1 MMLQANDA
9 FTIKDIAEVVS
20 KTEGYISKRLNS
32 LGIPPEGRVF
42 RTERGPASMVWKG
55 STVNKLLE
63 ENLLGNR
70 KLNEVEWF
78 EIKETKVY
86 IIRFNLNVDGKV
98 IPSYKIGYTETKD
111 VLKNRFKEEIKSG
124 LFTEVELLA
133 VKTFNSLAEAK
144 RVEKTL
150 FEEIL
155 NEFGGYTLKDGSS
168 RFHNFYTK
176 QQPKGITE
184 MRKLNIQEIVKAKT
198 LLENA

>member
-1 MMLQANDA
+1 MMLQDNSA

-42 RTERGPASMVWKG
+42 RTHRGPASMVWKG

-78 EIKETKVY
+78 NVKKTKVY
-86 IIRFNLNVDGKV
+86 IIRFNLNIDGKV

-133 VKTFNSLAEAK
+133 VKTFSSLAEAK
-144 RVEKTL
+144 KVEKTL

-184 MRKLNIQEIVKAKT
+184 MRKLNLQEIAKAKI

>member
-1 MMLQANDA
+1 MLLQENGA

-42 RTERGPASMVWKG
+42 RTHRGPASMVWKG
-55 STVNKLLE
+55 STINKLLE

-70 KLNEVEWF
+70 KLNEVVWYNV
-78 EIKETKVY
+78 KPTKVY
-86 IIRFNLNVDGKV
+86 IIRFNLGVDGKV

-133 VKTFNSLAEAK
+133 VKTFSSLAEAK
-144 RVEKTL
+144 KVEKTL

-184 MRKLNIQEIVKAKT
+184 MRKLNLQEIAKAKI

>member
-1 MMLQANDA
+1 MLLQENGA

-20 KTEGYISKRLNS
+20 KTEGYIAKKLNS

-42 RTERGPASMVWKG
+42 RTHRGPASMVWKG
-55 STVNKLLE
+55 STVNKLLK

-78 EIKETKVY
+78 DVKPTKVY
-86 IIRFNLNVDGKV
+86 IIRFNLNIDGKV

-111 VLKNRFKEEIKSG
+111 VLKNRFKEEINSG
-124 LFTEVELLA
+124 LFTDVELVA
-133 VKTFNSLAEAK
+133 VKTFDSLAEAK
-144 RVEKTL
+144 KVEKTL

-184 MRKLNIQEIVKAKT
+184 MRKLNIHEIAKAKI

>member
-1 MMLQANDA
+1 MMLQDNGA

-42 RTERGPASMVWKG
+42 RTHRGPASMVWKG
-55 STVNKLLE
+55 STINKLLE
-63 ENLLGNR
+63 DSLLGNR

-78 EIKETKVY
+78 DVKPTKVY

-133 VKTFNSLAEAK
+133 VKTLSSLAEAK
-144 RVEKTL
+144 KVEKTL

-184 MRKLNIQEIVKAKT
+184 MRKLNLQEIAKAKI

>member
-1 MMLQANDA
+1 MNLQENGA
-9 FTIKDIAEVVS
+9 FTIKDIAEAVE
-20 KTEGYISKRLNS
+20 KTEGYISKRLNQ
-32 LGIPPEGRVF
+32 LEVPAEGRVF
-42 RTERGPASMVWKG
+42 RTSRGPASMVWKG

-78 EIKETKVY
+78 DVKPTKVY
-86 IIRFNLNVDGKV
+86 IVTFNLNIDGKV

-124 LFTEVELLA
+124 LFTEVELKA
-133 VKTFNSLAEAK
+133 VKTFSSLAEAK
-144 RVEKTL
+144 KVEKTL
-150 FEEIL
+150 FEMIL
-155 NEFGGYTLKDGSS
+155 NEFGGYTLKDGST

-184 MRKLNIQEIVKAKT
+184 MRKLNLQEIVKAKT

>member
-1 MMLQANDA
+1 MMLQDNSA

-42 RTERGPASMVWKG
+42 RTHRGPASMVWKG

-63 ENLLGNR
+63 ESLLGNR

-78 EIKETKVY
+78 NVKPTKVY
-86 IIRFNLNVDGKV
+86 IIRFNLGIDGKV

-133 VKTFNSLAEAK
+133 VKTFSSLAEAK
-144 RVEKTL
+144 KVEKTL

-184 MRKLNIQEIVKAKT
+184 MRKLNLQEIAKAKI

>member
-1 MMLQANDA
+1 MMLQDNGA

-42 RTERGPASMVWKG
+42 RTHRGPASMVWKG

-78 EIKETKVY
+78 NVKPTKVY
-86 IIRFNLNVDGKV
+86 IIRFNLGIDGKV

-133 VKTFNSLAEAK
+133 VKTFSSLAEAK
-144 RVEKTL
+144 KVEKTL

-184 MRKLNIQEIVKAKT
+184 MRKLNLQEIAKAKI

>member
-1 MMLQANDA
+1 MMLQDNSA

-42 RTERGPASMVWKG
+42 RTHRGPASMVWKG

-78 EIKETKVY
+78 NVKNTKVY
-86 IIRFNLNVDGKV
+86 IIRFNLGIDGKV

-133 VKTFNSLAEAK
+133 VKTFSSLAEAK
-144 RVEKTL
+144 KVEKTL

-184 MRKLNIQEIVKAKT
+184 MRKLNLQEIAKAKI

>member
-1 MMLQANDA
+1 MMLQDNSA

-42 RTERGPASMVWKG
+42 RTHRGPASMVWKG

-78 EIKETKVY
+78 NVKPTKVY
-86 IIRFNLNVDGKV
+86 IIRFNLGIDGKV

-133 VKTFNSLAEAK
+133 VKTFSSLAEAK
-144 RVEKTL
+144 KVEKTL

-184 MRKLNIQEIVKAKT
+184 MRKLNYQEIAKAKI

>member
-1 MMLQANDA
+1 MMLQDNGA

-42 RTERGPASMVWKG
+42 RTHRGPASMVWKG

-78 EIKETKVY
+78 NVKKTKVY
-86 IIRFNLNVDGKV
+86 IIRFNLNIDGKV
-98 IPSYKIGYTETKD
+98 IPSYKMGYTETKD

-133 VKTFNSLAEAK
+133 VKTFSSLAEAK
-144 RVEKTL
+144 KVEKTL

-184 MRKLNIQEIVKAKT
+184 MRKLNLQEIAKAKI

>member
-1 MMLQANDA
+1 MMLQDNSA

-42 RTERGPASMVWKG
+42 RTHRGPASMVWKG

-78 EIKETKVY
+78 NVKPTKVY
-86 IIRFNLNVDGKV
+86 IIRFNLGIDGKV

-133 VKTFNSLAEAK
+133 VKTFSSLAEAK
-144 RVEKTL
+144 KVEKTL

-184 MRKLNIQEIVKAKT
+184 MRKLNLQEIAKAKI

>member
-1 MMLQANDA
+1 MMLQDNSA

-42 RTERGPASMVWKG
+42 RTHRGPASMVWKG

-78 EIKETKVY
+78 NVKKTKVY
-86 IIRFNLNVDGKV
+86 IIRFNLNIDGKV
-98 IPSYKIGYTETKD
+98 IPSYKMGYTETKD

-124 LFTEVELLA
+124 LFTEVELLE
-133 VKTFNSLAEAK
+133 VKTFSSLAEAK
-144 RVEKTL
+144 KVEKTL

-184 MRKLNIQEIVKAKT
+184 MRKLNLQEIAKAKI

>member
-1 MMLQANDA
+1 MMLQDNSA

-42 RTERGPASMVWKG
+42 RTHRGPASMVWKG

-78 EIKETKVY
+78 NVKKTKVY
-86 IIRFNLNVDGKV
+86 IIRFNLNIDGKV
-98 IPSYKIGYTETKD
+98 IPSYKMGYTETKD

-133 VKTFNSLAEAK
+133 VKTFSSLAEAK
-144 RVEKTL
+144 KVEKTL

-184 MRKLNIQEIVKAKT
+184 MRKLNLQEIAKAKI

>member
-1 MMLQANDA
+1 MMLQDNSA

-42 RTERGPASMVWKG
+42 RTHRGPASMVWKG

-63 ENLLGNR
+63 ESLLGNR

-78 EIKETKVY
+78 NVKPTKVY
-86 IIRFNLNVDGKV
+86 IIRFNLGIDGKV

-133 VKTFNSLAEAK
+133 VKTFSSLAEAK
-144 RVEKTL
+144 KVEKTL

-184 MRKLNIQEIVKAKT
+184 MRKLNFQEIAKAKI

>member
-1 MMLQANDA
+1 MMLQDNGA

-42 RTERGPASMVWKG
+42 RTVRGPASKVWKG

-70 KLNEVEWF
+70 KLNEVTWF
-78 EIKETKVY
+78 DVKPTKVY

-111 VLKNRFKEEIKSG
+111 VLKNRFKEEIKSR

-168 RFHNFYTK
+168 RVHNFYTK

-184 MRKLNIQEIVKAKT
+184 MRKLNLQEIVKAKT

>member
-1 MMLQANDA
+1 MLQDNSA

-42 RTERGPASMVWKG
+42 RTHRGPASMVWKG

-78 EIKETKVY
+78 NVKKTKVY
-86 IIRFNLNVDGKV
+86 IIRFNLNIDGKV
-98 IPSYKIGYTETKD
+98 IPSYKMGYTETKD

-133 VKTFNSLAEAK
+133 VKTFSSLAEAK
-144 RVEKTL
+144 KVEKTL

-184 MRKLNIQEIVKAKT
+184 MRKLNHQEIAKAKI

>member
-1 MMLQANDA
+1 MMLQDNSA

-42 RTERGPASMVWKG
+42 RTHRGPASMVWKG

-78 EIKETKVY
+78 NVKKTKVY
-86 IIRFNLNVDGKV
+86 IIRFNLNIDGKV
-98 IPSYKIGYTETKD
+98 IPSYKMGYTETKD

-124 LFTEVELLA
+124 LFTEVELLE
-133 VKTFNSLAEAK
+133 VKTFSSLAEAK
-144 RVEKTL
+144 KVKKTL

-184 MRKLNIQEIVKAKT
+184 MRKLNLQEIAKAKI